1 VQPPASDVRQAF
13 AADGEEP
20 RLLPGGQ
27 SRAWRCGDLV
37 LKPVEHEAEHD
48 WVAQVFV
55 SWPAGDLVRV
65 PVPVAARSGDL
76 VYDGWAAHR
85 WVDGRDAS
93 MRGEPNLVRRGC
105 EDFHAV
111 IADLERPAFL
121 DERDDPWSFGDRVAW
136 EGQQPQG
143 STLTLRLIESGLAAL
158 RPVRSAPQVVHGDI
172 GGNVLVA
179 DGLPP
184 AVIDWPPYYRP
195 AGWALAVAA
204 VDAICWDGAPITLLG
219 EWSDVPEWDQ
229 LLLRAVIYRIATRGR
244 NEALGRHP
252 GSSDQYVA
260 QRRPSLQAVLS
271 RLE

>member
-1 VQPPASDVRQAF
+1 MQPPASDVRQAF

-48 WVAQVFV
+48 WVAQVFA
-55 SWPAGDLVRV
+55 SWPAGDRVRV

-93 MRGEPNLVRRGC
+93 MRGEPNLIRRVC

-158 RPVRSAPQVVHGDI
+158 RPVRTAPQVVHGDI

-204 VDAICWDGAPITLLG
+204 VDAICWDGAPITLLR

-252 GSSDQYVA
+252 GSSEQYVA

>member
-1 VQPPASDVRQAF
+1 MQPPPSNVRRAF
-13 AADGEEP
+13 AADGEDS

-27 SRAWRCGDLV
+27 GRAWRCGDLV
-37 LKPVEHEAEHD
+37 LKPVEHEAEHR
-48 WVAQVFV
+48 WVAGVFA
-55 SWPAGDLVRV
+55 SWPAGERTRV
-65 PVPVAARSGDL
+65 PVPVTARSGDL
-76 VYDGWAAHR
+76 VYAGWATHR

-93 MRGEPNLVRRGC
+93 MHDEPDLIRRVC
-105 EDFHAV
+105 QDFHAV
-111 IADLERPAFL
+111 VADLDRPAFL
-121 DERDDPWSFGDRVAW
+121 DEREDPWSFGDRVAW

-158 RPVRSAPQVVHGDI
+158 RPVQTAPQVVHGDL

-179 DGLPP
+179 AGLPP

-204 VDAICWDGAPITLLG
+204 VDAICWDGAPVTLLQ

-244 NEALGRHP
+244 NESLGRHT
-252 GSSDQYVA
+252 GSSEQYVA
-260 QRRPSLQAVLS
+260 QRSPSLQAVLA